1 MIDEIWGS
9 GVVEQPARKQ
19 KRTRRVAAPELSP
32 FAPKALEGGGT
43 KKTLVQRVHETLLAG
58 FDEGTFQPG
67 ERIKAAELAKRLGLS
82 RAPVREALHVLAGQG
97 LVELLPDKGAIL
109 RSMSLSDLIEIYEVS
124 APIAAIGVGAA
135 TRRIGE
141 GDNAERVA
149 RAMERI
155 RQAGQEAPSYAFYNP
170 LDDYHYVLNEIAEK
184 PYVSY
189 LMRVLNLDYWHRFLA
204 ENIDLARHIPRYV
217 ENYRRMT
224 DAILAGDWRASKA
237 IMQSHVEWAIS
248 LLREREAAQ

>member
-1 MIDEIWGS
+1 MAET
-9 GVVEQPARKQ
+9 K
-19 KRTRRVAAPELSP
+19 KTRTKPVRRSAMPDISP
-32 FAPKALEGGGT
+32 FAPKELEGGGT
-43 KKTLVQRVHETLLAG
+43 KKTLVQSVHETLLAG
-58 FDEGTFQPG
+58 FDEGIFLPG

-109 RSMSLSDLIEIYEVS
+109 RSMTLGDLIETYEVS
-124 APIAAIGVGAA
+124 GPIASFAVGVAA
-135 TRRIGE
+135 RRIGE
-141 GDNAERVA
+141 ADNAERVT

-155 RQAGQEAPSYAFYNP
+155 RVAGSQPPSYAFYDP
-170 LDDYHYVLNEIAEK
+170 LDEYHYILNEIAEK

-189 LMRVLNLDYWHRFLA
+189 LMRALNLDYWHRFLA

-217 ENYRRMT
+217 DNYQRLT
-224 DAILAGDWRASKA
+224 DAVLAGDWRASEA

-248 LLREREAAQ
+248 LLRERESAARGHL

>member
-1 MIDEIWGS
+1 M
-9 GVVEQPARKQ
+9 
-19 KRTRRVAAPELSP
+19 SP
-32 FAPKALEGGGT
+32 FAPKELEGGGT

-58 FDEGTFQPG
+58 FDEGIFLPG

-109 RSMSLSDLIEIYEVS
+109 RSMTLTDLIEIYEVS
-124 APIAAIGVGAA
+124 APIASFGVAA
-135 TRRIGE
+135 AARRIGE

-149 RAMERI
+149 KAMDRI
-155 RQAGQEAPSYAFYNP
+155 RAAGKKKPSYAFYDP
-170 LDDYHYVLNEIAEK
+170 LDDFHYLLNGIAEK

-217 ENYRRMT
+217 DNYQRMT
-224 DAILAGDWRASKA
+224 DAILAGDWRASEA
-237 IMQSHVEWAIS
+237 TMYSHVEWAIS
-248 LLREREAAQ
+248 LLREREFAAQADASGTQQP